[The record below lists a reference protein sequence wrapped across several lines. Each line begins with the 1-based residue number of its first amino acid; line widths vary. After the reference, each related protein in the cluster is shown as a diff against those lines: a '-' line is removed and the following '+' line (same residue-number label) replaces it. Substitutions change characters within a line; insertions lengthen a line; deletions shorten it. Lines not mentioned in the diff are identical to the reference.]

1 MITAPFDERRD
12 VVRPEWIDYNGHLNV
27 GYYVLAFDFATDE
40 FLYWLGLDAEHR
52 ERQGISTFAL
62 ETHVT
67 YQREVRE
74 GDPLRF
80 TTQLLDYDAK
90 RIHYFHRMLHGS
102 EGFVAAT
109 SECMSLHVSR
119 ETRRAAPMHAD
130 VLARIEAV
138 AVAHRALPTPP
149 EVGRVMGLRAK
160 PTTPSRAS

>member
-1 MITAPFDERRD
+1 MISAPFDERRD

-40 FLYWLGLDAEHR
+40 FLFWLGLDAQHR
-52 ERQGISTFAL
+52 EREKISTFAL

-109 SECMSLHVSR
+109 SECLSLHVSQ
-119 ETRRAAPMHAD
+119 ETRRAAPMHPD
-130 VLARIEAV
+130 VLTRIEEV
-138 AVAHRALPTPP
+138 AAAHRALTTPP
-149 EVGRVMGLRAK
+149 EVGRVMGLRSR
-160 PTTPSRAS
+160 PTTPSRAN